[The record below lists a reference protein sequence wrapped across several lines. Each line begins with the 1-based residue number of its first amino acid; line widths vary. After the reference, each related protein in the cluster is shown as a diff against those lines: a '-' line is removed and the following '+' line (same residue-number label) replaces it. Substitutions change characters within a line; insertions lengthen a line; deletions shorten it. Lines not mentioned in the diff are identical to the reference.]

1 MKSIT
6 LLGILLLV
14 LFAPFIQG
22 QDVCPHTGGWEKS
35 GENSQHVT
43 IIINEDKIMFIPDA
57 GWWITEIC
65 FKAGTDV
72 YYRSVGSTSEIIV
85 AISPNGKNISHGAA
99 LMGQEQDPTSTPT
112 ETFTQTPTSTES
124 FTQTPEPSETPEE
137 THTPTII
144 PSETPTPF
152 QGTPTPWPTKPCTV
166 DKCTGTG

>member
-14 LFAPFIQG
+14 LSASFIQG

-35 GENSQHVT
+35 GENESHVT

-72 YYRSVGSTSEIIV
+72 YYRSVGSTSEVIV

-99 LMGQEQDPTSTPT
+99 LMNQEQDPTSTPT
-112 ETFTQTPTSTES
+112 DEPTMTPTVVITQTPI
-124 FTQTPEPSETPEE
+124 PSETPEV